1 MPLLPDIALAH
12 ARAFA
17 TPCIVVEEICIQIL
31 LNRVAY
37 YLVQM
42 NHIIRNITLLSF
54 TFLAALAA
62 GCGGGQRPSEIG
74 LASNKPLKT
83 PQAAANRPK
92 VVAFGDSLTA
102 GFGLT
107 ERESYPYLL
116 QEQLKA
122 DGYDY
127 EVVNAGVSGDTSLG
141 GLERIDWVL
150 EQDNVQVV
158 ILELGANDLLRGVPV
173 AKMKT
178 NLDQII
184 RKAKAKNVAVLLCGM
199 LAPPTMGADY
209 QRDYSN
215 AFPNLADEHK
225 VAYLPFLLENIALK
239 RELNQ
244 ADGIHPNAEGTK
256 IMTANIYKELK
267 PMLKSS

>member
-1 MPLLPDIALAH
+1 
-12 ARAFA
+12 
-17 TPCIVVEEICIQIL
+17 
-31 LNRVAY
+31 
-37 YLVQM
+37 M
-42 NHIIRNITLLSF
+42 NHIIRNIAVLSF
-54 TFLAALAA
+54 IFIAVLFAACRTGEHPA
-62 GCGGGQRPSEIG
+62 GIG

-83 PQAAANRPK
+83 PQIVSNRPK
-92 VVAFGDSLTA
+92 IVAFGDSLTA

-116 QEQLKA
+116 QERLNA

-150 EQDNVQVV
+150 EQEDVQILV
-158 ILELGANDLLRGVPV
+158 LELGANDLLRGIPV
-173 AKMKT
+173 ERMRSS
-178 NLDQII
+178 LDKII
-184 RKAKAKNVAVLLCGM
+184 RKAKVKNVAVLLCGM

-209 QRDYSN
+209 QRAYSS
-215 AFPNLADEHK
+215 AFPDLATEHN
-225 VAYLPFLLENIALK
+225 VAYLPFLLESIALK

-256 IMTANIYKELK
+256 IMMANIYKELK
-267 PMLKSS
+267 PMLKSGV

>member
-1 MPLLPDIALAH
+1 
-12 ARAFA
+12 
-17 TPCIVVEEICIQIL
+17 
-31 LNRVAY
+31 
-37 YLVQM
+37 M
-42 NHIIRNITLLSF
+42 NHIIRSLVLLSF
-54 TFLAALAA
+54 TFLVALGAA
-62 GCGGGQRPSEIG
+62 CGTNEQAPDLG
-74 LASNKPLKT
+74 LGVNKPLKT
-83 PQAAANRPK
+83 PAVVSKRPK
-92 VVAFGDSLTA
+92 IVAFGDSLTA

-116 QEQLKA
+116 QERLNA
-122 DGYDY
+122 DGYNY

-150 EQDNVQVV
+150 EQEGVEVL

-173 AKMKT
+173 AKMRT

-199 LAPPTMGADY
+199 LAPPTMGSDY
-209 QRDYSN
+209 QRAYTN
-215 AFPNLADEHK
+215 AFPELANENK

-239 RELNQ
+239 KDLNQ

-256 IMTANIYKELK
+256 IMMANVYKELK
-267 PMLKSS
+267 PMLKNG